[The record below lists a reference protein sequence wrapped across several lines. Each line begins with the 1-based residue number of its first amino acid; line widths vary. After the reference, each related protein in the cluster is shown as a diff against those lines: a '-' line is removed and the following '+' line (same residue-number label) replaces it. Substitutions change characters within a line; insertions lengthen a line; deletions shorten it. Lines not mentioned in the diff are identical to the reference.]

1 MTNFK
6 IVCLS
11 LFIALSSCTG
21 NEKKDEV
28 KIADNFDAPIRIP
41 MGENSWLEEGDK
53 ASHDIKERK
62 IITEEGIRNWSNP
75 KQKIATYLHVQDTG
89 EFHVG
94 LNLKGLS
101 DETELKIAV
110 GNQSKKIQLDDTT
123 TSDLPIATFT
133 IKEPGYQKIT
143 IASENEDEQPI
154 ANINELLVG
163 GAATDEEVNFVEDN
177 FHFGRRGPS
186 VHLRYPIPSESKK
199 PQYFYNEVHVPE
211 GEDVIGSYFMAN
223 GFAHGY
229 FGIQVN
235 SEDERRILFSV
246 WSPYDTQDPKEIPE
260 DQRIELLGKGEDV
273 HTGEFGNEGS
283 GGQSYKKF
291 MWQTDTTYKFLLKGE
306 PSGDS
311 FTDYTAYF
319 YNPEEENWELIA
331 SFKRPEA
338 GNYLGSLYSFLENFA
353 PPTGDVARKGEY
365 KNQWLY
371 DKEEGWM
378 PLDHA
383 EFTADNTANRKDRMD
398 YAGGETEGGYY
409 LENCG
414 FFDDYTEVNS
424 KFTRDVQEEKPDIDF
439 DDLP

>member
-1 MTNFK
+1 
-6 IVCLS
+6 
-11 LFIALSSCTG
+11 
-21 NEKKDEV
+21 
-28 KIADNFDAPIRIP
+28 
-41 MGENSWLEEGDK
+41 
-53 ASHDIKERK
+53 
-62 IITEEGIRNWSNP
+62 
-75 KQKIATYLHVQDTG
+75 
-89 EFHVG
+89 
-94 LNLKGLS
+94 
-101 DETELKIAV
+101 
-110 GNQSKKIQLDDTT
+110 
-123 TSDLPIATFT
+123 
-133 IKEPGYQKIT
+133 
-143 IASENEDEQPI
+143 
-154 ANINELLVG
+154 
-163 GAATDEEVNFVEDN
+163 
-177 FHFGRRGPS
+177 
-186 VHLRYPIPSESKK
+186 
-199 PQYFYNEVHVPE
+199 
-211 GEDVIGSYFMAN
+211 
-223 GFAHGY
+223 
-229 FGIQVN
+229 
-235 SEDERRILFSV
+235 
-246 WSPYDTQDPKEIPE
+246 
-260 DQRIELLGKGEDV
+260 
-273 HTGEFGNEGS
+273 
-283 GGQSYKKF
+283 